1 MKTSIQFLTLIV
13 LLLLPL
19 SGSALSGADAFE
31 MPRQAGERILS
42 GNALGGA
49 FYENRG
55 QIADETGRV
64 VDDIKYYAFY
74 RGARVYFTPTGWHIV
89 YSVIDDAV
97 EEEHVSEATGIAA
110 ADMLPPDEFAEEM
123 HHLPAMQR
131 YLMSVTLV
139 GMRPD
144 VEIEATGLQ
153 SRYLNYYLAHCPDG
167 ITRVAA
173 WSGLR
178 YRNVYDNIDLVL
190 YAAREGLK
198 YEFVVHPGGNVAD
211 IRMCHEGYDAFE
223 SVADGSLR
231 LHWAHGYTHEGAPFS
246 YQDFPTGL
254 RALRSSYRVAG
265 DQVQFDVDAYD
276 ASRPLVIDPFSTY
289 YGGSSFAKL
298 RGLTCDSANAVIASG
313 FTNAYD
319 FPVYS
324 AFQSTNPT
332 VRDPKHS
339 SSTYAGFVLK
349 INAERALQWATYIGG
364 SKIDYVGGV
373 AVDADDNIVFVG
385 YTGSPDFPVHDGFQM
400 IKPDDSGA
408 GSGFI
413 FKLDS
418 GGSRIWA
425 SFVHDTTYYSN
436 GSLYDVAIDADG
448 NIYAVG
454 IGRVDYPIP
463 LLGPQQPFP
472 AGSTDIYF
480 LKMTPDGSLL
490 LSSYLGGSHSDSRP
504 GIAVDSRGNFGIIF
518 QTRSDDIPILNA
530 FMASKPSKGQL
541 TAYFV
546 AMYDSIGRQRWS
558 TYLGGSGFND
568 SVNPIPGKVFN
579 NKGDLIVGDGSS
591 SKDFPVVNSP
601 PPAATGGS
609 NSFLTRFND
618 AGQALWSSIIGGPTP
633 DGVVGLVSDSIGNLY
648 VAGGVR
654 DGTTFPLLYPAY
666 PDKPNQPASVDG
678 YIRKYDSTNT
688 LRWSTLFG
696 GQDTDHARAVAIDRR
711 GALYVAGETW
721 GQDFPLYNPLQT
733 TNRGREN
740 IFIHRFYTDGTIPV
754 TLSRLAAQRVHGGVR
769 LDWRSES
776 EVNAHGYIIERR
788 HEHSAGGESRWS
800 DVGFVPAAAQGGEGR
815 DYTWLDSNAPGGE
828 ARIFY
833 RLRMLDNDGS
843 FEHSPAVE
851 VAPEHIA
858 SIVSFEAVWPAPAN
872 DWLTLRFALP
882 VEQAVTLIVHDLSG
896 REVAR
901 IHDNQLLGP
910 GMHSIVIP
918 VSSWRSG
925 AYLCTLSA
933 GEAHIIRR
941 VMIMR

>member
-1 MKTSIQFLTLIV
+1 
-13 LLLLPL
+13 
-19 SGSALSGADAFE
+19 

-89 YSVIDDAV
+89 YSVIDAAS
-97 EEEHVSEATGIAA
+97 EEEHVSEARGVAA

-211 IRMCHEGYDAFE
+211 IRMRHEGYDAFE

-276 ASRPLVIDPFSTY
+276 ASRPLVIDPWSTY
-289 YGGSSFAKL
+289 YGGSDTDDLF
-298 RGLTCDSANAVIASG
+298 GLTCDSANAVIASG
-313 FTNAYD
+313 STRSRD
-319 FPVYS
+319 FPVQS
-324 AFQSTNPT
+324 AFQSTHPT
-332 VRDPKHS
+332 VPDPQLPL
-339 SSTYAGFVLK
+339 TRPNAAYVLK
-349 INAERALQWATYIGG
+349 VNAAGALQWATFIGG
-364 SKIDYVGGV
+364 SKQNTGGGV
-373 AVDADDNIVFVG
+373 AVDADDNVVLVG
-385 YTGSPDFPVHDGFQM
+385 STQSPDFPVHDGFQM
-400 IKPDDSGA
+400 IKVDDGG

-418 GGSRIWA
+418 GGSRVWA
-425 SFVHDTTYYSN
+425 TYFHSVTN
-436 GSLYDVAIDADG
+436 TGGGSLYYVAIDADG
-448 NIYAVG
+448 NIYATGGGNSLSPVPVL
-454 IGRVDYPIP
+454 RAHQP
-463 LLGPQQPFP
+463 LP
-472 AGSTDIYF
+472 AGKLDVIF
-480 LKMTPDGSLL
+480 LKMTGDGALL
-490 LSSYLGGSHSDSRP
+490 FSSFLGGSLNESAAN
-504 GIAVDSRGNFGIIF
+504 IAVDAKGNFGMIF
-518 QTRSDDIPILNA
+518 RTWSDDIPTLNA
-530 FMASKPSKGQL
+530 FQASKL
-541 TAYFV
+541 TRSITLFV
-546 AMYDSIGRQRWS
+546 AMYDSIGRQLWS
-558 TYLGGSGFND
+558 TYLGGSIRDGNTGGGSHGIAFD
-568 SVNPIPGKVFN
+568 
-579 NKGDLIVGDGSS
+579 NKGDLIVGSATRS
-591 SKDFPVVNSP
+591 PDFPHVNSS
-601 PPAATGGS
+601 PPAFLAYES
-609 NSFLTRFND
+609 AVLTRFNA
-618 AGQALWSSIIGGPTP
+618 AGQALWSSIICGGN
-633 DGVVGLVSDSIGNLY
+633 GGNVNGIVSDSIGTLY
-648 VAGGVR
+648 VAGQGR
-654 DGTTFPLLYPAY
+654 NTTFPLLYPAY
-666 PDKPNQPASVDG
+666 PDRPNQPLSSDAF
-678 YIRKYDSTNT
+678 IRRYDSTNT

-696 GQDTDHARAVAIDRR
+696 GQGSEWPNAVVMDRR
-711 GALYVAGETW
+711 GALYVGGLTES
-721 GQDFPLYNPLQT
+721 QDFPLYNALQDT
-733 TNRGREN
+733 YGGRGD

-788 HEHSAGGESRWS
+788 HEHSADGESRWS

-815 DYTWLDSNAPGGE
+815 DYIWLDSNAPGGE

-851 VAPEHIA
+851 VAPEQTA
-858 SIVSFEAVWPAPAN
+858 SIISFEAVWPAPAN

-882 VEQAVTLIVHDLSG
+882 AGRAVTLIVHDLSG

-901 IHDNQLLGP
+901 IHDNQLLTSGT
-910 GMHSIVIP
+910 HSIVIP
-918 VSSWRSG
+918 VSTWRSG

-933 GEAHIIRR
+933 GDVRITRR